1 MKKEVTFIGAGISG
15 ETVFLDLTGK
25 KLRDW
30 DKEEKIDSINFN
42 KKGDN
47 TIF

>member
-15 ETVFLDLTGK
+15 KTVFLDLTGK
-25 KLRDW
+25 KLKDW
-30 DKEEKIDSINFN
+30 DKEEKIDFINFN